1 MAINTTPASLDRD
14 RIKSLVASGHIQ
26 EIQNAM
32 ELGHFRRKQRKVA
45 EVDTE
50 SHRIHIVAT
59 TDTVDRD
66 SERILPRSLE
76 KDIAYYK
83 DNPVVLFG
91 HDHRIPAVGKMTDYA
106 FSDEQMTME
115 IEFAVDANPLAKLL
129 WGLYSEGYMRM
140 SSIGFIPLEW
150 TDDKEQKMEG
160 QQGLTFLRNELIELS
175 LVNVG
180 SNRYALS
187 DLSALIKGD
196 PLMRDLYANLVEA
209 PHALEI
215 EGETEIAVSQE
226 KSLIHIPET
235 KEGLPITIHLNVGG
249 RSEDEEPTTT
259 KPEDTSKTMAQ
270 QDKHKCPKCE
280 ASEAG
285 QGAATDEKQPRLLR
299 LLNKHIGDGKAR
311 DAHIKEMAA
320 EALITTD
327 EVEQI
332 LNGEDA
338 LPDAFEIQAFAKAL
352 QIENDLLLKA
362 AASDEVSDEA
372 SDDKATESDVSDED
386 ETDEEF
392 EDADAESKE
401 SDDYKSKFYG
411 MVGQSFEG
419 SYEARQAAIRQ
430 DLEDFLEYKVGAN
443 EYGYVDFSVL
453 ATYDD
458 HVIVREWDDGNNYK
472 ATYTIDA
479 EGEVEFTDLVEVR
492 IVTTYEEIE
501 DEDADDVPMAAD

>member
-32 ELGHFRRKQRKVA
+32 DLGHFRRKQRKVA

-83 DNPVVLFG
+83 ENPVILYG
-91 HDHRIPAVGKMTDYA
+91 HNHAIPAVGKMTDYA

-115 IEFAVDANPLAKLL
+115 IEFAVNANPLAKLL

-187 DLSALIKGD
+187 DLSPQIKGD
-196 PLMRDLYANLVEA
+196 PLMRNLYANLVEA

-215 EGETEIAVSQE
+215 EGKSLTTETEQKTPVIQ
-226 KSLIHIPET
+226 IPEHN
-235 KEGLPITIHLNVGG
+235 GNLPLHIHLNVGDG
-249 RSEDEEPTTT
+249 SEDDIETTAQ
-259 KPEDTSKTMAQ
+259 ETSETMAQ
-270 QDKHKCPKCE
+270 QKSQRCPTPKAKQND
-280 ASEAG
+280 AS
-285 QGAATDEKQPRLLR
+285 DPNPSRLVR
-299 LLNKHIGDGKAR
+299 LLNKLVGKSDDRETCLRSLA
-311 DAHIKEMAA
+311 DK
-320 EALITTD
+320 ALITPD
-327 EVEQI
+327 MVEQAI
-332 LNGEDA
+332 KGEYV
-338 LPDAFEIQAFAKAL
+338 LDAFELEAFAKVL
-352 QIENDLLLKA
+352 KVEVTLLEK
-362 AASDEVSDEA
+362 AASDEETSSDEA
-372 SDDKATESDVSDED
+372 SETSDDEADDDANVEFEDDEA
-386 ETDEEF
+386 F

-443 EYGYVDFSVL
+443 EWGYVDFSVL